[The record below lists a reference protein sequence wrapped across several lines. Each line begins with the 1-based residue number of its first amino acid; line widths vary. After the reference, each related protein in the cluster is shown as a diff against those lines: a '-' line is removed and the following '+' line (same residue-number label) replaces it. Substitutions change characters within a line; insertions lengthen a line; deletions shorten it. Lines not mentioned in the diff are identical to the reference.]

1 MRPQAFE
8 RFLPEEFESA
18 NDLGAGL
25 AGDFFDRLEVDAI
38 LAELFGGDQVG
49 GFGVKLTELAKAG
62 GVGLFRARRD
72 RQEGEVGGERV

>member
-1 MRPQAFE
+1 MGPLTLE
-8 RFLPEEFESA
+8 RFLPEEFEGA

-25 AGDFFDRLEVDAI
+25 TGDFFDRLEVDAI

-49 GFGVKLTELAKAG
+49 GFTIVLTELAEAG